1 VSRRFGQQLFL
12 VALGLGAWSAVGRPS
27 LLALLLSYLGVL
39 VAWQI
44 PALRGALEPLRPRQL
59 VLISLLLITP
69 ALCWAYRVRSR
80 IAEREQLA
88 GLTARL
94 SDRLRLDATPSIA
107 PPLVSADR
115 PQTFFVH
122 APAARSVR
130 VRFGTKSRVLAA
142 EALGAGLFRVDYDPR
157 RDGALEPANGT
168 LRVSI
173 AADGGSVERDMR
185 AVTPLAHPRWFCVSP
200 SGTWAATPSEE
211 TDELIVVGAQG
222 RLVRIQVGDGPT
234 DCAFPD
240 DTTVIVSHRYDPFL
254 MALDLE
260 SGRRTR
266 SLALP
271 GPLGR
276 MAISPDASRLVVAR
290 AGAEPQLLVV
300 GWPEFR
306 LREALPLTAAADWL
320 AFGPD
325 SSTLLVTM
333 QADASIRRFTL
344 QGERYVQTTVQRLGR
359 PAVTLGRA
367 RDGSRVWIAT
377 TDYRPDARPQLGNH
391 FVQDQ
396 VLTIATSNL
405 ALLERRLTAR
415 RSERQS
421 KPGDVDQ
428 GGSPMGLHEL
438 RDGRLA
444 ITFAGTEELWRIS
457 RAAAD
462 PETLDLSGSELH
474 APHGVVELA
483 DGTLLVSSP
492 SSGALGLF
500 VPGSTRP
507 KLLRLAPSDAALRAN
522 NPEALARRAGER
534 GFYESTRSGIA
545 CQSCHAH
552 ADADGASYNLGDHRA
567 IPALSVRG
575 LLGTAPYLRDGS
587 YPHIR
592 DLDEVAQTL
601 YRGYLR
607 DQPRRSQLLEAF
619 VESLPR
625 AQPAPA
631 GARDRD
637 AERRGL
643 LAFGKAHCPR
653 CHALPAFTNLGL
665 LPMLALF
672 PKRAAA
678 LPAGEMLDVPSLL
691 SVGVTA
697 PYLNDGRAITLSS
710 VVRDHN
716 PDNLHGDARSLSAS
730 ETRDL
735 VAFLAS
741 L

>member
-1 VSRRFGQQLFL
+1 VSRRFGQQLLL
-12 VALGLGAWSAVGRPS
+12 VAFGLGVWSALGRPT

-39 VAWQI
+39 IAWQI
-44 PALRGALEPLRPRQL
+44 PALRGALEPLRARQL
-59 VLISLLLITP
+59 VLISLLLSTP
-69 ALCWAYRVRSR
+69 ALCWAYRMRSS
-80 IAEREQLA
+80 IAEREQLS

-94 SDRLRLDATPSIA
+94 ADRLRLDATPSIA

-115 PQTFFVH
+115 PQTFFVN
-122 APAARSVR
+122 APDVRSVS
-130 VRFGTKSRVLAA
+130 VRLGTKSRVLAA
-142 EALGAGLFRVDYDPR
+142 EALGSGLFRVDYDPR
-157 RDGALEPANGT
+157 RDGALEPTDGT
-168 LRVSI
+168 LRVRI
-173 AADGGSVERDMR
+173 AADGSNVERDMR
-185 AVTPLAHPRWFCVSP
+185 AVTPLVHPRWFCVSP
-200 SGTWAATPSEE
+200 GATWAATPSEE
-211 TDELIVVGAQG
+211 TDELIVVGAEG
-222 RLVRIQVGDGPT
+222 GVVRIPVGDGPA

-240 DTTVIVSHRYDPFL
+240 DTTVIVSHRYEPLL
-254 MALDLE
+254 MALDLA
-260 SGRRTR
+260 SGHRTL

-290 AGAEPQLLVV
+290 VGAEPQLLFV
-300 GWPEFR
+300 GWPKFE
-306 LREALPLTAAADWL
+306 LRDVLPLTAAADWL

-325 SSTLLVTM
+325 SSTLIATM

-344 QGERYVQTTVQRLGR
+344 RADRYAQTAVQRLGR

-428 GGSPMGLHEL
+428 GCSPMGLYEL

-444 ITFAGTEELWRIS
+444 ITFAGSDELWRIA
-457 RAAAD
+457 RALAD
-462 PETLDLSGSELH
+462 PEMLDLSASELH
-474 APHGVVELA
+474 APHGVAELA

-500 VPGSTRP
+500 RPGSTQP
-507 KLLRLAPSDAALRAN
+507 KLLRLAPSDAALRAHD
-522 NPEALARRAGER
+522 PAALARRVGER

-552 ADADGASYNLGDHRA
+552 ADADGASYNLGNHRA

-607 DQPRRSQLLEAF
+607 HQPRRSQLLEAF

-625 AQPAPA
+625 AQPVPRS
-631 GARDRD
+631 ARDPT

-643 LAFGKAHCPR
+643 VAFGKAHCPR
-653 CHALPAFTNLGL
+653 CHAFPAFTNLGL

-672 PKRAAA
+672 PQKAAA

-697 PYLNDGRAITLSS
+697 PYLNDGRAPTLAS
-710 VVRDHN
+710 VFRDHN
-716 PDNLHGDARSLSAS
+716 PDNLHGDARSLSPS
-730 ETRDL
+730 EMRDL
-735 VAFLAS
+735 LAFLAA